1 MLTILAWIIFIPAL
15 IFNIFLWLTILLAVL
30 LDDRRIKFTN
40 KDFVNTA
47 TIVIIGMIIL
57 WIPGIY
63 LFGVF

>member
-15 IFNIFLWLTILLAVL
+15 ILNIFLWLTILLAVL